1 MPGSEAK
8 ATGLLD
14 TYLAVE
20 QKRSASRV
28 RWPWVSFPSTSPY
41 VTSVGGTSFTL
52 DRANRIRRHTADVT
66 S

>member
-14 TYLAVE
+14 TYLAAE

-28 RWPWVSFPSTSPY
+28 RGLVSA
-41 VTSVGGTSFTL
+41 VDGL
-52 DRANRIRRHTADVT
+52 
-66 S
+66 